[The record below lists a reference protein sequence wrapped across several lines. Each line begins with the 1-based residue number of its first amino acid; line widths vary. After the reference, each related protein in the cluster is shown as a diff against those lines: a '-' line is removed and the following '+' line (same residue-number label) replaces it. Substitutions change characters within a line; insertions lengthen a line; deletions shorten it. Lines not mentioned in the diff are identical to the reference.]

1 MKEKKLPI
9 FFFSLLFAFFVWVSV
24 DLGNEFQ
31 ITMDVPVRI
40 DNLQP
45 AKAIASSIPQSVK
58 VKIQGTGW
66 QLLNTILSPNIR
78 YAIDFSNLSKRD
90 TLFTYKNLNERIS
103 FPHGIHIF
111 EIYPE
116 SVLVVLD
123 TRIAKTIPIEP
134 DVRVSYRKGF
144 DIVGD
149 VRSSPD
155 SITISGARSLLNSIT
170 CWKTKPIMLTDIN
183 APAKISGELIDTL
196 QLEINRP
203 RIAPVIEFDVQP
215 IAEKTITDIP
225 IDISQVPS
233 NRTIV
238 LIPPKM
244 SIIIR
249 SGVNTIAALTEKDFH
264 ISVDYAA
271 ILLDT
276 SGMVQP
282 TIHVPKNV
290 TVVQRDP
297 DRIQYVVRK

>member
-31 ITMDVPVRI
+31 ITLDVPVRI

-45 AKAIASSIPQSVK
+45 AKAIASSIPQSVQ

-66 QLLNTILSPNIR
+66 QLLNTIISPNIR

-111 EIYPE
+111 AIYPE
-116 SVLVVLD
+116 SVLVMLD
-123 TRIAKTIPIEP
+123 TKISKTIPIEP
-134 DVRVSYRKGF
+134 DVRVSYRRGF
-144 DIVGD
+144 DIVGE

-155 SITISGARSLLNSIT
+155 SITISGARSLLNTIT
-170 CWKTKPIMLTDIN
+170 QWRTKPVLLTDIN
-183 APAKISGELIDTL
+183 APAKISAELIDTL
-196 QLEINRP
+196 QLEISRP
-203 RIAPVIEFDVQP
+203 RISPVIEFDVQP

-264 ISVDYAA
+264 ISVDYTA

-290 TVVQRDP
+290 TVVQREP